1 VLCLFPGDA
10 HVKILALPLI
20 LEQSLETFQ
29 AQVEASLASV
39 NSLLKRLKK
48 LRGAAQTGD
57 LREIDKSLGEVKQ
70 VAPQMSEVAEALEF
84 NFDDS
89 GYFPDTYLR
98 ELEDAA
104 KAQGMTVFARDAK
117 LYCYPL
123 LVRVK
128 TAERAVQIG
137 KKVERGIRPSAL
149 AGKLQ
154 LLQSKPTRFKPAEF
168 LALLHRAYLHCAS
181 AKETPVLTLLEIYD
195 VLTLMPGTAKD
206 YTKDDF
212 AGDLYLL
219 DSSGVATLPDGTGF
233 RFSASTGTRNASA
246 TFVCIARD
254 GSEKRY
260 YGISFGKA
268 VPGE

>member
-1 VLCLFPGDA
+1 M
-10 HVKILALPLI
+10 
-20 LEQSLETFQ
+20 LEESLEAFQ
-29 AQVEASLASV
+29 TQVEASLAGV

-57 LREIDKSLGEVKQ
+57 LREIGKSLGEVKQ
-70 VAPQMSEVAEALEF
+70 AAPQVSALTEGLEF
-84 NFDDS
+84 GFDDS
-89 GYFPDTYLR
+89 DYFTDTFLS

-104 KAQGMTVFARDAK
+104 KARGLTVFARDGK

-128 TAERAVQIG
+128 AAERAVQIG
-137 KKVERGIRPSAL
+137 KKAERGIRPSAL
-149 AGKLQ
+149 AAKLQ
-154 LLQSKPTRFKPAEF
+154 LLQSKSTRFKPAEF
-168 LALLHRAYLHCAS
+168 LGLLHRAYLHCAG
-181 AKETPVLTLLEIYD
+181 AKHTPVLTLLEIYD

-219 DSSGVATLPDGTGF
+219 DSSGLSGLPDGTAF
-233 RFSASTGTRNASA
+233 RFSASTGTRNAAA

-260 YGISFGKA
+260 YGISFGK
-268 VPGE
+268 GGTQ